1 MTTVSLSA
9 SSIEELTQ
17 QLDQQLASGFQPTM
31 AMIFSA
37 PELPY
42 QELPA
47 LFKKYEIEFI
57 GCTTMKE
64 IHNGEILSGNFSVLL
79 MDMDKEYFE
88 VCQLEYDP
96 EDISNTA
103 KALGQK
109 AKQVFDQPGIIL
121 YSGGINID
129 GEKLVK
135 DIKEGTS
142 GRIPLYGG
150 LAGDGTRFETTYCYS
165 QKGVTSMGLAAII
178 VDTDKIQLSG
188 LSYSG
193 WEELG
198 AVHKITKAVGNV
210 VYEINNK
217 PALEEFEKYF
227 GKLRYGF
234 TVNGENDYEVIAGQ
248 FPLKILKQQ
257 GVSVLRSVLVSDIET
272 KSLVLAGGVQEG
284 ETFQFCTSPSFEV
297 VDKTI
302 ENIGTLKN
310 KIGQVD
316 AVVMISCGGRLSVF
330 GPMLEDE
337 VSEIYDLW
345 KQPMV
350 GYFAYG
356 EIGNTNLQND
366 NCEFHNVT
374 CSLVTIT
381 EK

>member
-1 MTTVSLSA
+1 M
-9 SSIEELTQ
+9 
-17 QLDQQLASGFQPTM
+17 
-31 AMIFSA
+31 
-37 PELPY
+37 
-42 QELPA
+42 
-47 LFKKYEIEFI
+47 
-57 GCTTMKE
+57 
-64 IHNGEILSGNFSVLL
+64 
-79 MDMDKEYFE
+79 
-88 VCQLEYDP
+88 
-96 EDISNTA
+96 
-103 KALGQK
+103 
-109 AKQVFDQPGIIL
+109 
-121 YSGGINID
+121 
-129 GEKLVK
+129 
-135 DIKEGTS
+135 
-142 GRIPLYGG
+142 
-150 LAGDGTRFETTYCYS
+150 
-165 QKGVTSMGLAAII
+165 
-178 VDTDKIQLSG
+178 
-188 LSYSG
+188 
-193 WEELG
+193 
-198 AVHKITKAVGNV
+198 
-210 VYEINNK
+210 
-217 PALEEFEKYF
+217 
-227 GKLRYGF
+227 
-234 TVNGENDYEVIAGQ
+234 
-248 FPLKILKQQ
+248 
-257 GVSVLRSVLVSDIET
+257 LVSDIET